1 MPWIEQFRE
10 EGYAIVRG
18 LIGPAVRDAVVDES
32 CALVD
37 ILADRLVSEGKAS
50 SAFEDAPFE
59 KRMMRLYE
67 GRAGETPT
75 IYRPELHRPGFFDL
89 FGHAGLLDLAEEALG
104 PEVRLYPNY
113 SLRPKLP
120 ENERTLV
127 LWHQDAGYT
136 ADDAD
141 VLRMMNVWTPLVPA
155 TRENGCME
163 IVPGT
168 HRQGVVRHE
177 KDEYYLRIADDVIL
191 PLEDRAV
198 AIECE
203 PGDVVLFSNLVF
215 HRGLPNV
222 SDHIRWSLDFRYQD
236 ATQSTMR
243 AQKGHL
249 MRSRIEPR
257 AAVRD
262 PAHWASL
269 NLS

>member
-1 MPWIEQFRE
+1 MPWLEQFQE
-10 EGYAIVRG
+10 DGYAVVRG
-18 LIGPAVRDAVVDES
+18 LIEPAVRHAVIRES
-32 CALVD
+32 SALVD
-37 ILADRLVSEGKAS
+37 ILAARLVAEGKAAS
-50 SAFEDAPFE
+50 EFEEAPFDT
-59 KRMMRLYE
+59 RMMRLYD
-67 GRAGETPT
+67 GRANETPT
-75 IYRPELHRPGFFDL
+75 IFRPELHRAGVFSL
-89 FGHAGLLDLAEEALG
+89 FGHSGLLDLAEEALG

-177 KDEYYLRIADDVIL
+177 KDEHYLRIADDVIL

-198 AIECE
+198 AVECD

-243 AQKGHL
+243 PLQGH
-249 MRSRIEPR
+249 MVRSRERPDDV
-257 AAVRD
+257 VRD
-262 PAHWASL
+262 ADEWASL
-269 NLS
+269 RLT

>member
-1 MPWIEQFRE
+1 MSWIEQFRE
-10 EGYAIVRG
+10 DGYVIVRG
-18 LIGPAVRDAVVDES
+18 LIEPDVRDAVMTES
-32 CALVD
+32 SALVD
-37 ILADRLVSEGKAS
+37 VLADGLVAEGKTS
-50 SAFEDAPFE
+50 STFDDAPFD

-67 GRAGETPT
+67 GRAHETPT
-75 IYRPELHRPGFFDL
+75 IFRPELHRAGFFRL
-89 FGHAGLLDLAEEALG
+89 FGHSGLLDHAEEVLG

-113 SLRPKLP
+113 SVRPKLP

-136 ADDAD
+136 ADGAD
-141 VLRMMNVWTPLVPA
+141 VLRMLNVWTPLVPA

-163 IVPGT
+163 IVPGS

-191 PLEDRAV
+191 PLEERAV
-198 AIECE
+198 AIECD

-215 HRGLPNV
+215 HRGLPNH

-243 AQKGHL
+243 ALNGHL
-249 MRSRIEPR
+249 VRSASRPSD
-257 AAVRD
+257 VVSG
-262 PAHWASL
+262 PSHWASL
-269 NLS
+269 TLS

>member
-1 MPWIEQFRE
+1 MSWIERFRAD
-10 EGYAIVRG
+10 GYAIVRG
-18 LIGPAVRDAVVDES
+18 LIEPSVRDAVVKES
-32 CALVD
+32 SALVD
-37 ILADRLVSEGKAS
+37 ILADRLVSQGKVGSTFAD
-50 SAFEDAPFE
+50 EPFD

-67 GRAGETPT
+67 GRADETPT
-75 IYRPELHRPGFFDL
+75 IFRPELHRRGFFRL
-89 FGHAGLLDLAEEALG
+89 FGHSGLLDLAQEALG

-141 VLRMMNVWTPLVPA
+141 VLRMLNVWTPLVPA

-163 IVPGT
+163 IVPGS
-168 HRQGVVRHE
+168 HKRGVVRHE
-177 KDEYYLRIADDVIL
+177 KDTHYLRIADDVIL

-198 AIECE
+198 AIECD

-243 AQKGHL
+243 AQSGHVL
-249 MRSRIEPR
+249 RSRARPGDVV
-257 AAVRD
+257 AD
-262 PAHWASL
+262 PDAWARL
-269 NLS
+269 ALT